1 MNMVYNRR
9 IVIVAILSVIVGAAS
24 IFHVWD
30 ARYYFRFLPLPF
42 WAYELVSSV
51 AGDKIFTPPPSKSFT
66 DTLPVFDFDTVPGRE
81 QALNYVR
88 TLVPVSAPPMTYE
101 SLTPQVWFDRI
112 KRQRGYC
119 TDFSLLLI
127 SLANRA
133 GLRAREWILWHDD
146 NWSLGSAHSI
156 AEIRLNSGQWVA
168 LDGQHATILTANDAP
183 ISMNRALKLGSLM
196 QTIETKRLPIAD
208 IVGLPEAASTKSA
221 LYRIPAGVV
230 LNLHL
235 GSWTGAKHLPLLAIP
250 IIYGNSKIDWRI
262 WSTKI
267 AALLLVISAMAI
279 VVVCRKK

>member
-1 MNMVYNRR
+1 
-9 IVIVAILSVIVGAAS
+9 
-24 IFHVWD
+24 
-30 ARYYFRFLPLPF
+30 
-42 WAYELVSSV
+42 
-51 AGDKIFTPPPSKSFT
+51 
-66 DTLPVFDFDTVPGRE
+66 
-81 QALNYVR
+81 
-88 TLVPVSAPPMTYE
+88 
-101 SLTPQVWFDRI
+101 
-112 KRQRGYC
+112 
-119 TDFSLLLI
+119 
-127 SLANRA
+127 
-133 GLRAREWILWHDD
+133 
-146 NWSLGSAHSI
+146 
-156 AEIRLNSGQWVA
+156 
-168 LDGQHATILTANDAP
+168 
-183 ISMNRALKLGSLM
+183 MNRALKLGSLM